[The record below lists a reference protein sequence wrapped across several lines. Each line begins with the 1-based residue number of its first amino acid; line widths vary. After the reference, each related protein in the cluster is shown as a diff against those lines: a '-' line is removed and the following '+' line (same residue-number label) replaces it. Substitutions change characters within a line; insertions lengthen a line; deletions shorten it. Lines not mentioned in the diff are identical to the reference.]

1 MRRGESNEA
10 FWRAAGRLIAEGK
23 VDEGSIMGGPC
34 VRRAGEFVAM
44 PHHKGQ
50 GIVLKL
56 TATRVAEL
64 IATAGGEPFAP
75 AGRVFREWVLMR
87 AENDELWAALLDEAC
102 ALAARK

>member
-1 MRRGESNEA
+1 MRRGESNEP
-10 FWRAAGRLIAEGK
+10 FWRVAGPLIALGRL
-23 VDEGSIMGGPC
+23 DEGTIMGGPC

-44 PHHKGQ
+44 PHHKGE

-56 TATRVAEL
+56 TAPRVTEL
-64 IATAGGEPFAP
+64 VATAGGESFAP
-75 AGRVFREWVLMR
+75 AGRVFREWVLIR